1 VQAARG
7 YLVLYLN
14 RANSRLKGTSTMPH
28 FRCKSIALV
37 AIVIVL
43 IGSSNLP
50 LTRGLATNGDVDP
63 RLLAATSK
71 FSFKLYDQILKRR
84 TDKNTF
90 VSPASI
96 MLALAMT
103 YNGANGTTRRAMSQA
118 LQLEGMSLE
127 DVNRAFADLKSA
139 LAPSDPKVQLKI
151 ANSLWARN
159 GFAVKPAFLERN
171 KQYYGAEIASLNF
184 ADPAAPDAINSW
196 VKKNT
201 EGKIDK
207 IINAIN
213 GDDVLFLVNAIYFK
227 GQWQFEFSKEK
238 TKPDVFR
245 LAGGEKKEVPMMS
258 QSGSYFYSK
267 GKNFQAIA
275 LPYGKGDVSMYVFL
289 PDDQTG
295 LDQFEQDLTAE
306 NWDMWMKSFSVRPGE
321 VMLPRFKIEWE
332 ANLNKALADLGMA
345 EAFNP
350 GQADFTQIAEPLSGD
365 KIFISEVKH
374 KSWCEVN
381 EEGTVA
387 AAATSVRA
395 TLTSLPPPPF
405 VMKVDRP
412 FFFAIRD
419 NRSGVL
425 LFMGSV
431 TNPG

>member
-1 VQAARG
+1 
-7 YLVLYLN
+7 
-14 RANSRLKGTSTMPH
+14 MPH
-28 FRCKSIALV
+28 FRCKSKALV

-43 IGSSNLP
+43 IACSNLP
-50 LTRGLATNGDVDP
+50 LTRGGPHNAELDP
-63 RLLAATSK
+63 RLLAATSR
-71 FSFKLYDQILKRR
+71 FSFKLYDQISKGRAE
-84 TDKNTF
+84 KNTF

-103 YNGANGTTRRAMSQA
+103 YNGANGTTRQAMSRA
-118 LQLEGMSLE
+118 LELQEMSLE
-127 DVNRAFADLKSA
+127 DVNQAFADLKSV
-139 LAPSDPKVQLKI
+139 LAPSDPKIQLKI

-159 GFAVKPAFLERN
+159 GFVMKPAFIERN

-207 IINAIN
+207 IVNAIG
-213 GDDVLFLVNAIYFK
+213 GDDVLFLINAIYFK
-227 GQWQFEFSKEK
+227 GQWQFEFDKQK

-245 LAGGEKKEVPMMS
+245 LAGGEKKEVSMMS
-258 QSGSYFYSK
+258 QSRYYFYSR
-267 GKNFQAIA
+267 GKNFQAVA

-289 PDDQTG
+289 PDEPTT
-295 LDQFEQDLTAE
+295 LDQLEQELTAE
-306 NWDMWMKSFSVRPGE
+306 NWETWMKSFGARPGE
-321 VMLPRFKIEWE
+321 VMLPRFKVEWE
-332 ANLNKALADLGMA
+332 SRLNQALTDLGMA
-345 EAFNP
+345 EAFDP
-350 GQADFTQIAEPLSGD
+350 QRADFSQIAEPQAGNR
-365 KIFISEVKH
+365 IFISEVQH
-374 KSWCEVN
+374 KSFCEVN

-387 AAATSVRA
+387 AAATSVRMGV
-395 TLTSLPPPPF
+395 TSLPPPPF

-431 TNPG
+431 RDPG